1 MDPVTLIVIAS
12 MNGRPLIMQREVPA
26 ARCEARAHLARA
38 RAPAALAWN
47 SSRVAPPTTTKTGRI
62 DTCRMEWTA

>member
-26 ARCEARAHLARA
+26 ARCEARA
-38 RAPAALAWN
+38 PAATHFRRAACAEPQ
-47 SSRVAPPTTTKTGRI
+47 S
-62 DTCRMEWTA
+62 